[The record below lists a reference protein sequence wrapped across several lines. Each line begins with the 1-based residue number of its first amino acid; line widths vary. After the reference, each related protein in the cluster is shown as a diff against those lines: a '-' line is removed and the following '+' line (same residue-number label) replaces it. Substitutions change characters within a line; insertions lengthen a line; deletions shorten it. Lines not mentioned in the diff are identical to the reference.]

1 MHGTPRLVGD
11 VMTRTV
17 VALGRTAT
25 FKDIVKAMRQWK
37 VSALPVVEEEN
48 RVVGVVSEAD
58 LLRKEEY
65 RDGDHDR
72 RARLE
77 RLSDLVKAGAVTA
90 EELMTAPAVTVGA
103 GATLGQAARTMAR
116 SGVKRLPVVSD
127 DGALLGIVSRSDL
140 LKVFLRDDEDIAEE
154 VRDEIVAHLFPAPPE
169 PASPEP
175 ASPEP
180 ASPEPASPEPAPPE
194 SAPPEPASPASAPP
208 KRRGPES
215 REPVRVEVH
224 DGVVRLTGRIPDTS
238 LVPVVTRLVRGV
250 EGVVD
255 VECALAGPPRRP
267 DLDPDL
273 PADDA
278 AHGMRGAGS
287 LS

>member
-11 VMTRTV
+11 VMTRKV

-25 FKDIVKAMRQWK
+25 FKDIVRAMRQWH

-65 RDGDHDR
+65 RDSDQDR
-72 RARLE
+72 QSRLE
-77 RLSDLVKAGAVTA
+77 RLSELVKAGAVTA
-90 EELMTAPAVTVGA
+90 EELMTAPAVAVSA
-103 GATLGQAARTMAR
+103 NATLGQAARTMAR

-140 LKVFLRDDEDIAEE
+140 LKVFLREDADIAEE

-169 PASPEP
+169 P
-175 ASPEP
+175 
-180 ASPEPASPEPAPPE
+180 
-194 SAPPEPASPASAPP
+194 
-208 KRRGPES
+208 
-215 REPVRVEVH
+215 VRVEVR
-224 DGVVRLTGRIPDTS
+224 DGVVRLTGRVPDTS

-255 VECALAGPPRRP
+255 VDCALAGPPRRP

-273 PADDA
+273 PADDPA
-278 AHGMRGAGS
+278 DGVVHGARSAGS
-287 LS
+287 IP